1 MTYTMKDFIEAVEEA
16 EAAIQ
21 KAANIILLNNDI
33 ADYFNEDYNTSDSYS
48 RKVCAMKYLED
59 LVLATENNKRSY
71 TDYLIDNLADEI
83 IEELQVELYK
93 KYDKDYSYTTFKEA
107 KSMIIEDAVLEGLI

>member
-1 MTYTMKDFIEAVEEA
+1 MSYTMKDIIEAVEET

-33 ADYFNEDYNTSDSYS
+33 SDYFNDDYYS
-48 RKVCAMKYLED
+48 RKVCAMKYFED

-71 TDYLIDNLADEI
+71 TDYLIENLADETI
-83 IEELQVELYK
+83 
-93 KYDKDYSYTTFKEA
+93 
-107 KSMIIEDAVLEGLI
+107 